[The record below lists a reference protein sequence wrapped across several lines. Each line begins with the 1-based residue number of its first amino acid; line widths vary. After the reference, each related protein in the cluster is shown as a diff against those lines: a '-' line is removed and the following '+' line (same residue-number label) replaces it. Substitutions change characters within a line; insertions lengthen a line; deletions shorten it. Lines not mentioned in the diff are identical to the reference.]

1 MTSLV
6 IIQDHV
12 HLGEG
17 RDSGPEEIGQSD
29 YRLIEVARED
39 ASFAVFL
46 FAVVALLTSIS
57 LPLLARPETSAHGR
71 QTRGLETVLGMS
83 LPRIW
88 ELSLMLLAACM
99 FTTFVSWTVPVA
111 TGIVAVAGVSWAIA
125 SWIPYAIISSEIS
138 QAAAQR
144 DLVVSK
150 GWQEI
155 GDETAAILGLQNMAI
170 SVPQIVSALI
180 CAILFKVF
188 EWVDIRDG
196 AAWVFRL
203 SGCAAFFAAYLT
215 KRLDV

>member
-1 MTSLV
+1 MLTSSV
-6 IIQDHV
+6 IIHDHV

-29 YRLIEVARED
+29 YRLIEVARAD
-39 ASFAVFL
+39 ASLAVFL
-46 FAVVALLTSIS
+46 FAVVALLTSVS
-57 LPLLARPETSAHGR
+57 LPLLARSKSAHPLHA
-71 QTRGLETVLGMS
+71 RGLETILGMS
-83 LPRIW
+83 LARIW
-88 ELSLMLLAACM
+88 ELSLLLLSGCM

-111 TGIVAVAGVSWAIA
+111 TGIVAVAGISWAVA

-144 DLVVSK
+144 DFGASK
-150 GWQEI
+150 EWGNE
-155 GDETAAILGLQNMAI
+155 EKTAAILGLQNMAI
-170 SVPQIVSALI
+170 SLPQIASALI
-180 CAILFKVF
+180 CAVLFKVF